1 MLPLMTVAVAP
12 LCGVKVTSTSAM
24 PEPPCAVTSM
34 AVPCAVRTLVTE
46 STTGG
51 VDDWVAPALG
61 DALSLGV
68 PVSVGE
74 AEPAGVGESVGV

>member
-1 MLPLMTVAVAP
+1 
-12 LCGVKVTSTSAM
+12 
-24 PEPPCAVTSM
+24 
-34 AVPCAVRTLVTE
+34 LVTE

-51 VDDWVAPALG
+51 VDDWVPPALG